1 MIGEPLKNFLRL
13 GFLRKV
19 IAGLSLGVGAAA
31 VVLLLASAGWLGTIE
46 LKSYD
51 WRMRTLADARARSGR
66 PLGHSD
72 IVLVEINDASIRELA
87 PLVGRWPWPRALTGL
102 LIDYLDRG
110 KPRTVA
116 VDVGFWEPERESTYP
131 FLGQDMTSAQSD
143 QALADAVRRA
153 GNVILLA
160 DAVNPG
166 MVAREIEQAPW
177 NAPAYELGPAI
188 EERPVITL
196 PYDSL
201 ASSAAGFGHN
211 FLTLDPDG
219 PARRMA
225 PFVRRGQ
232 RYMPSLGMAAALAAG
247 GYAPGEVVLEG
258 ESIRVRDRRIPLE
271 RVTVTPVHDESKA
284 YDQYT
289 VLINYRAPVLTDQGV
304 RPYTAYEARTLLRSE
319 GQILSGEAPEI
330 DPGVF
335 KNKIVFV
342 GLTAS
347 GLLDSFQTPLGE
359 GTMPGIQLHA
369 TIADSLLSDLFIQPA
384 PAWTALAS
392 ALIGAVAV
400 GLMSTALPFAW
411 AAAGAAGLAAAWTG
425 LAFYLF
431 SSGVWVAM
439 TQPLLAM
446 ALSLFGGTAYR
457 YFVED
462 AEKRKVSR
470 LFGRYVSRDV
480 YRQLM
485 SNPDL
490 AELGGR
496 RRDMTVLFSDIRG
509 FTSITEKGQPE
520 ELVAQLNEY
529 FTRMVDIVFA
539 HGGTLDKFVGDMVM
553 ALFGAPVD
561 DREHAE
567 HAVAAAADMVVA
579 LGELNAKWVSE
590 GRAPLDIGIGINSG
604 EMIAGNIGSAA
615 IMSYTVI
622 GDNVNLGSRLES
634 LNKEYR
640 TRIIISDATR
650 RKLTRRYDLRA
661 LGGVVVKGKTQP
673 VDIFEVC
680 IPSPLPAD
688 GSTRTAAG
696 AEVKVI

>member
-1 MIGEPLKNFLRL
+1 M
-13 GFLRKV
+13 RKL
-19 IAGLSLGVGAAA
+19 IAGVSLGVGAAGII
-31 VVLLLASAGWLGTIE
+31 LLLASAGLLETVE
-46 LKSYD
+46 LKTYD
-51 WRMRTLADARARSGR
+51 WRMRTLADLRARSGQR
-66 PLGHSD
+66 LAHPD

-102 LIDYLDRG
+102 LVDYLARG
-110 KPRTVA
+110 KPRSIA
-116 VDVGFWEPERESTYP
+116 VDVGFWEPEREATYP
-131 FLGQDMTSAQSD
+131 FLGEEMTSARSD
-143 QALADAVRRA
+143 QALAHAVRRA

-166 MVAREIEQAPW
+166 FSDREIEQTPWSAPG
-177 NAPAYELGPAI
+177 YRLGPVI

-196 PYDSL
+196 PYESL
-201 ASSAAGFGHN
+201 AVSAAGFGHN

-225 PFVRRGQ
+225 PFVRNAERC
-232 RYMPSLGMAAALAAG
+232 MPSLGMAAALAAG
-247 GYAPGEVVLEG
+247 GYAPGEVILEG
-258 ESIRVRDRRIPLE
+258 QTIRVRDRRIPLH
-271 RVTVTPVHDESKA
+271 RVSVQSADDASTA
-284 YDQYT
+284 RDQYT
-289 VLINYRAPVLTDQGV
+289 VLINYRAPVISRNGA
-304 RPYTAYEARTLLRSE
+304 RPYTAYEVRTLLRSE
-319 GQILSGEAPEI
+319 GQILSGEQPEV

-335 KNKIVFV
+335 EDKIVFV

-347 GLLDSFQTPLGE
+347 GLVDAFQTPLGE

-369 TIADSLLSDLFIQPA
+369 TIAESLLSDLFIRPA
-384 PAWTALAS
+384 RGWSTIAS
-392 ALIGAVAV
+392 TLIGAVLI
-400 GLMSTALPFAW
+400 GLMSATLQFGW
-411 AAAGAAGLAAAWTG
+411 AAAGAAALAAGWTG
-425 LAFYLF
+425 ASLYLF
-431 SSGVWVAM
+431 AGGVWVGLA
-439 TQPLLAM
+439 QPLLAM
-446 ALSLFGGTAYR
+446 GLSLFGGTAYR

-480 YRQLM
+480 YKQLM

-496 RRDMTVLFSDIRG
+496 RREMTVLFSDIRG
-509 FTSITEKGQPE
+509 FTSITEKGRPE

-539 HGGTLDKFVGDMVM
+539 HGGTVDKFVGDMVM

-561 DREHAE
+561 DPGHGD
-567 HAVAAAADMVVA
+567 HAVASAVDMVAA
-579 LGELNAKWVSE
+579 LGRLNAKWVSE
-590 GRAPLDIGIGINSG
+590 DRAPLDIGIGINSG
-604 EMIAGNIGSAA
+604 EMIAGNIGSSA

-650 RKLTRRYDLRA
+650 LRLTNNYDIRP
-661 LGGVVVKGKTQP
+661 LGEVIVKGKTRP
-673 VDIFEVC
+673 VEIYEVC
-680 IPSPLPAD
+680 VPSPLPA
-688 GSTRTAAG
+688 GAGTQPRST
-696 AEVKVI
+696 AEERVL